1 MRIGVYPGSFD
12 PVTNGHLDIIERAAS
27 LFDEVIVSVSRNA
40 NKNPLF
46 TVKEREEMLRE
57 VLRPYYN
64 VLVDS
69 FDGLTVNFAR
79 LKGAQAII
87 RGLRAISD
95 FENEFMMALTNKK
108 LVPSVETMFL
118 MTRAEYSFIS
128 SSAVKEVVMFGGC
141 VKGLVPPQVE
151 VKLVNKYKALQNMGQ
166 EV

>member
-1 MRIGVYPGSFD
+1 M
-12 PVTNGHLDIIERAAS
+12 TNGHLDIIERAAC
-27 LFDEVIVSVSRNA
+27 LFDEVIVSVSRNK
-40 NKNPLF
+40 NKQPLF
-46 TVKEREEMLRE
+46 TVKEREEMLRD

-69 FDGLTVNFAR
+69 FEGLTVHFAKQ
-79 LKGAQAII
+79 KGAQAII

-108 LVPSVETMFL
+108 LVPTVETIFL

-141 VKGLVPPQVE
+141 VKGLVPPGVE
-151 VKLVNKYKALQNMGQ
+151 GRLAEKFKSLKNKGQ

>member
-1 MRIGVYPGSFD
+1 
-12 PVTNGHLDIIERAAS
+12 
-27 LFDEVIVSVSRNA
+27 RNA

-46 TVKEREEMLRE
+46 NVKEREEMLRD

-151 VKLVNKYKALQNMGQ
+151 EKLVNKYKALQNMGQ